1 LSTFLFCFGGLA
13 LLASWRLNALL
24 TIHDLRF
31 TIHST
36 MGLLESIRKWID
48 GEQTEDLL
56 EVADEH
62 AKPRRVWEEF
72 LVKIAREVEAVMQR
86 EMFTPPGG
94 LTYIPREYVVYLSAE
109 DDKDW
114 QGDKRRGLEQGL
126 FHVLSE
132 RARELSGATQLAAK
146 SFAVEL
152 RVDGTLEKG
161 QFRVQAVWDETE
173 TGHTQVN
180 ARVGASKSGSSSAA
194 GSAVDFSDTIRERAD
209 GSQGDTESGE
219 ESEKG
224 EQTVVR
230 PRIKTLYSVEIW
242 KDGVR
247 ESVEPITKSEITIG
261 RGSRSITVD
270 LPLKGD
276 PEISRVHATL
286 TRDDN
291 GRYWLI
297 SKGRNP
303 TLVAGREL
311 PREERTEVLP
321 DQKIA
326 ICNFI
331 IRIQPR

>member
-1 LSTFLFCFGGLA
+1 
-13 LLASWRLNALL
+13 
-24 TIHDLRF
+24 
-31 TIHST
+31 
-36 MGLLESIRKWID
+36 MGLLESFRKWID
-48 GEQTEDLL
+48 GETGEDLL
-56 EVADEH
+56 ESADEH
-62 AKPRRVWEEF
+62 AKPRRIWEDF

-94 LTYIPREYVVYLSAE
+94 PTYIPREYIVYLSND

-126 FHVLSE
+126 YHVLSE
-132 RARELSGATQLAAK
+132 RARELSGHTELAAK

-161 QFRVQAVWDETE
+161 QFRVQGVWDETE
-173 TGHTQVN
+173 SGHTQVTP
-180 ARVGASKSGSSSAA
+180 RVSASQPTASA
-194 GSAVDFSDTIRERAD
+194 GVNLGDTVRERAD
-209 GSQGDTESGE
+209 GSSTQTGAGE
-219 ESEKG
+219 MS

-230 PRIKTLYSVEIW
+230 PRVKELYTVEIW

-247 ESVEPITKSEITIG
+247 ESVVPITKSEVTIG
-261 RGSRSITVD
+261 RGSRTITVD

-276 PEISRVHATL
+276 PEVSRVHAIL
-286 TRDDN
+286 TREND
-291 GRYWLI
+291 GRYWLV

-303 TLVAGREL
+303 TTVGGRDL
-311 PREERTEVLP
+311 PREERTEVMP

-331 IRIQPR
+331 VRIQPK

>member
-1 LSTFLFCFGGLA
+1 
-13 LLASWRLNALL
+13 
-24 TIHDLRF
+24 
-31 TIHST
+31 
-36 MGLLESIRKWID
+36 MGLLESIRRFID
-48 GEQTEDLL
+48 GAQGEDLL
-56 EVADEH
+56 EAADEH
-62 AKPRRVWEEF
+62 SKPRRIWEEF

-94 LTYIPREYVVYLSAE
+94 LTYIPREYLVYLSAE

-132 RARELSGATQLAAK
+132 RARELAGSTPLAAK

-173 TGHTQVN
+173 SGHTQVN
-180 ARVGASKSGSSSAA
+180 ARVGAALPA
-194 GSAVDFSDTIRERAD
+194 QPPEINLNDTIRERAD
-209 GSQGDTESGE
+209 GSRDEPGDGDGE
-219 ESEKG
+219 LG

-230 PRIKTLYSVEIW
+230 RRIVTLYSIEIW
-242 KDGVR
+242 RDGVR
-247 ESVEPITKSEITIG
+247 EAVVPIAKPEITIG

-286 TRDDN
+286 SRADD
-291 GRYWLI
+291 GRFFLVP
-297 SKGRNP
+297 KGRNP

-311 PREERTEVLP
+311 PREERTEVQP

-326 ICNFI
+326 ICNFVL
-331 IRIQPR
+331 RIQPR

>member
-1 LSTFLFCFGGLA
+1 
-13 LLASWRLNALL
+13 
-24 TIHDLRF
+24 
-31 TIHST
+31 
-36 MGLLESIRKWID
+36 MGLIDSIRKWID
-48 GEQTEDLL
+48 GETGEDLV
-56 EVADEH
+56 ESADEH
-62 AKPRRVWEEF
+62 AKPRRIWEEF

-94 LTYIPREYVVYLSAE
+94 PTYIPREYIVYLSND

-132 RARELSGATQLAAK
+132 RAKELSGHTDLAAK

-161 QFRVQAVWDETE
+161 QFRVQGVWDETE
-173 TGHTQVN
+173 SGHTQVTPRPST
-180 ARVGASKSGSSSAA
+180 AKPAASA
-194 GSAVDFSDTIRERAD
+194 GVNLGDTVRERAD
-209 GSQGDTESGE
+209 GSSSETEG
-219 ESEKG
+219 G
-224 EQTVVR
+224 EQSEATVVR
-230 PRIKTLYSVEIW
+230 PRVKELYTVEIW

-247 ESVEPITKSEITIG
+247 ESVVPVTKSEVTIG
-261 RGSRSITVD
+261 RGSRTITVD

-276 PEISRVHATL
+276 PEVSRVHAIL
-286 TRDDN
+286 TREND
-291 GRYWLI
+291 GRYWLV

-303 TLVAGREL
+303 TTVAGRDL
-311 PREERTEVLP
+311 PREERTEVMP